1 MDARPP
7 RLLELLLRWGVL
19 QLSEAEVGDI
29 LEDYSRGRSRWWL
42 WTQIFS
48 LARRATMFSNLR
60 SDVRYGM
67 RSLSQNPGFTLAAVL
82 TIALGIGINT
92 GIFSIL
98 NGVALRPLRVPRSDN
113 LVSIYQQFRGVQ
125 QRGIHGE

>member
-7 RLLELLLRWGVL
+7 RFLELLVRWGVL
-19 QLSEAEVGDI
+19 QVSEAELGDI

-42 WTQIFS
+42 WTQILS
-48 LARRATMFSNLR
+48 LGRRATMFSNLR
-60 SDVRYGM
+60 GDVRYGM
-67 RSLSQNPGFTLAAVL
+67 RSLSQNTGFTVAAIL

-98 NGVALRPLRVPRSDN
+98 NSLALRPLRVPDGAN
-113 LVSIYQQFRGVQ
+113 LVTV
-125 QRGIHGE
+125 